1 MNVLQQPE
9 NLYLALLLFG
19 VFCAAFFLLL
29 AWLTQ
34 VVKQG
39 LLWVDDRKAEGPFPM
54 TVLIAKLWGYKHRD
68 GIYFEKKGHGDKDS
82 MDLLGC
88 TAIGIVFLP
97 LAINLS
103 IKFYPVVMSLALLYG
118 LAHTARFAR
127 RHKKLFDE
135 HVKDPEA
142 HK

>member
-1 MNVLQQPE
+1 MNDMQPE
-9 NLYLALLLFG
+9 KFYLALLLFG
-19 VFCAAFFLLL
+19 VFCAACFFLL

-68 GIYFEKKGHGDKDS
+68 GVYFEKKGHSDKDS
-82 MDLLGC
+82 SDFLFYHAL
-88 TAIGIVFLP
+88 AIVFLP

-103 IKFYPVVMSLALLYG
+103 LRFYPVVLSLLLLYG

-135 HVKDPEA
+135 HVKDPKA